1 MGGNERNENNRIVL
15 NEVSLLFSLSLST
28 CLVLVIIAG
37 CALSELA
44 SLLRCS
50 RGGFL
55 FVSFGYPFGLVNRLI
70 SNKKKRCFS
79 IFLCGIMS
87 LYDL

>member
-44 SLLRCS
+44 TLLAWW
-50 RGGFL
+50 F
-55 FVSFGYPFGLVNRLI
+55 SF
-70 SNKKKRCFS
+70 CFFWLS
-79 IFLCGIMS
+79 IWVGK
-87 LYDL
+87 